1 MADKYTKVEPKIHPI
16 TLFAIIGFFVVSIS
30 IIFIL
35 QPKNQDV
42 IYAAYEVNATSD
54 LTEDHPYYQVTYD
67 GSLFHRGLDTILKKD
82 EIVALY
88 LGFPECPSCQ
98 AHIGAFEKY
107 FHSEGFDEYVSII
120 YYIDANE
127 DAKGVAKLMELY
139 PEIAATTPQ
148 LIIFM
153 NGEVIDTFEPVSGD
167 DATLINRSVRD
178 YYQDVI
184 ATINEN

>member
-16 TLFAIIGFFVVSIS
+16 TLYSIIGFFVISIS
-30 IIFIL
+30 LIFIL
-35 QPKNQDV
+35 QPNNQDV
-42 IYAAYEVNATSD
+42 VYASYETSATAD
-54 LTEDHPYYQVTYD
+54 FTEDHPFYQVTYD

-82 EIVALY
+82 EVVALY
-88 LGFPECPSCQ
+88 LGSPECPSCV

-107 FHSEGFDEYVSII
+107 FNSEGFDEYVTRI
-120 YYIDANE
+120 YYINATE
-127 DAKGVAKLMELY
+127 DAAGMTKLMELY
-139 PEIAATTPQ
+139 PEVANTTPQ
-148 LIIFM
+148 LIVFM

-184 ATINEN
+184 AVIDEN